1 MAENLPASPSPTPGF
16 PSNPVIPK
24 FEGFDGLNTK
34 PLRPGIEDAEMYW
47 CDGWMPLGKKNLRTL
62 YDVGTALF
70 TAAGALTILN
80 FGFGNAGHS
89 HEDAHTADP
98 ICVVVMSDGSI
109 IEVDVGT
116 AAQTTI
122 AAAGTI
128 TASDVGYGQFGNQ
141 FIIIVADQTDG
152 YFLWDSTT
160 FYLAGSMAPGVT
172 VTAGGSGYT
181 SVPTVTASGGSGS
194 GSTYTAVLE
203 DQVVV
208 RIDITNAGTGYVA
221 GDAPTLAITGG
232 GGSGATATITIMPFG
247 VKGTA
252 VETYQTH
259 VWVIDGD
266 NVTFSAPGSASNFNS
281 GDGGGTIVSTDSFLR
296 RSYITAKNT
305 NGFLYL
311 IGDSSINYISNVQTS
326 GTPTTTTFNNL
337 NVDPQIGT
345 PYRDSVQV
353 YNRNIVLANN
363 LGVYV
368 SFGGAVVKVSD
379 KLDGIW
385 NTVAGFGNFKLSSA
399 VANVFGIQVYMVLV
413 PIIDQ
418 FTGSQVNKLCMW
430 DGKKW
435 WTSEQGVTLTKIASQ
450 EIDSVLTAYG
460 TTGTVIYPLFQTAST
475 NFRKVVQ
482 SKLFDNPSFIFS
494 KNAGQ
499 VQGILNYFTNTSAGI
514 TVTVDN
520 EGGSGA
526 AFTAS
531 TSRGTIAWTNDTGA
545 TIAWTNDAADPI
557 VWFGPG
563 LSVFMNAV
571 GQHGRLMGLT
581 FDTFIDDAALVSA
594 AIIESNFQTTG

>member
-1 MAENLPASPSPTPGF
+1 MAEFPETGF

-34 PLRPGIEDAEMYW
+34 PLRPGIEDTQMYW

-62 YDVGTALF
+62 PDVGDVLF
-70 TAAGALTILN
+70 TASGALTVLN
-80 FGFGNAGHS
+80 MGFGNASHS

-98 ICVVVMSDGSI
+98 ICVVVLSDGSI
-109 IEVDVGT
+109 IEVDVDTGT
-116 AAQTTI
+116 ETTI

-128 TASDVGYGQFGNQ
+128 TASDVGYGQFGSQ
-141 FIIIVADQTDG
+141 FIILVADQTDG

-160 FYLAGSMAPGVT
+160 FYLAGSIAPT
-172 VTAGGSGYT
+172 VTMTDVGSGYT

-194 GSTYTAVLE
+194 GTSFTAVVE
-203 DQVVV
+203 DQEVV
-208 RIDITNAGTGYVA
+208 RIDIDDAGTGYVA
-221 GDAPTLAITGG
+221 GDTPTLAITGG

-247 VKGTA
+247 VKGNA
-252 VETYQTH
+252 VETYQGH

-266 NVTFSAPGSASNFNS
+266 DVTFSAPGSVSNFAS
-281 GDGGGTIVSTDSFLR
+281 GDGGGTFSATDSFLR
-296 RSYITAKNT
+296 RSYIGAKNT

-311 IGDSSINYISNVQTS
+311 IGDSSINYVSNVQTS
-326 GTPTTTTFNNL
+326 GSPAVTTFNNL

-345 PYRDSVQV
+345 PYRDSIQV
-353 YNRNIVLANN
+353 FNRNIVLANS

-368 SFGGAVVKVSD
+368 SYGGAVVKVSD
-379 KLDGIW
+379 DLDGFW
-385 NTVAGFGNFKLSSA
+385 NTVASFGGFFLSSA
-399 VANVFGIQVYMVLV
+399 VANIFSIQVYMVLV
-413 PIIDQ
+413 PIIDP
-418 FTGSQVNKLCMW
+418 FTGNQVNKLCMW

-460 TTGTVIYPLFQTAST
+460 TDGTSIYPLFQTPST

-482 SKLFDNPSFIFS
+482 SKLFDNPSYIFS
-494 KNAGQ
+494 KNVLQ

-520 EGGSGA
+520 EGGSA
-526 AFTAS
+526 SAFIAS
-531 TSRGTIAWTNDTGA
+531 TSRGQIAWTNDTGA
-545 TIAWTNDAADPI
+545 TITWTNDSADPI

-563 LSVFMNAV
+563 LGVFMDNV

-581 FDTFIDDAALVSA
+581 FDTFLDDVALVSA
-594 AIIESNFQTTG
+594 AMIDSNFQTTG